1 VSSVPYVEMPREVQA
16 HRQERTCIYCLR
28 TMQVMSDRAYT
39 MHPECQKL
47 HDAANGYAEAK

>member
-1 VSSVPYVEMPREVQA
+1 VPYVEMPREVQA